1 MDVTLRPFEDD
12 DLPRLRRWLAADHVR
27 PWFEQPEA
35 WMAEVEGRH
44 GEYAWI
50 SHFVIEADGN
60 SQQNVYIQ
68 SATLNGKPL
77 DKNYITYKDIAD
89 GGVMRLVMGPEPN
102 KERGTGKD
110 AAPFS
115 LSRPE

>member
-1 MDVTLRPFEDD
+1 MKAGFTQSGAMDQYSMK
-12 DLPRLRRWLAADHVR
+12 LANALCGNE
-27 PWFEQPEA
+27 PNSP
-35 WMAEVEGRH
+35 
-44 GEYAWI
+44 
-50 SHFVIEADGN
+50 VIEMTALGITARFTDEHIFCLCGGDFG
-60 SQQNVYIQ
+60 
-68 SATLNGKPL
+68 ATLNGKPL

>member
-1 MDVTLRPFEDD
+1 MSSWYILSSLGIYSVCPGTDQYVLGSPVFRKATITMED
-12 DLPRLRRWLAADHVR
+12 
-27 PWFEQPEA
+27 
-35 WMAEVEGRH
+35 GRK
-44 GEYAWI
+44 
-50 SHFVIEADGN
+50 FVIEADGN

-89 GGVMRLVMGPEPN
+89 GGVMRLVMGPAPN

>member
-1 MDVTLRPFEDD
+1 MEIKL
-12 DLPRLRRWLAADHVR
+12 
-27 PWFEQPEA
+27 
-35 WMAEVEGRH
+35 
-44 GEYAWI
+44 
-50 SHFVIEADGN
+50 
-60 SQQNVYIQ
+60 
-68 SATLNGKPL
+68 TLNGKPL